1 MRIPVKLDQTQSLT
15 CTLPVVDYDHMV
27 IHTRYRITANHEQEA
42 LGLLANWAASQTGMS
57 LRSTRGPSPPPRRGA
72 VEIRPP
78 NGLREVCAGGGGG
91 ARLCGSLPAMP
102 RERVLSPNYPVKVRG
117 SPHMPFFSHS
127 DTEAHNT
134 VPQGIH
140 HNNSEQ
146 HRGPRKD
153 TQAFK

>member
-1 MRIPVKLDQTQSLT
+1 MRIPVKLDQTPAHFQWLIMITWSYTQGIESL
-15 CTLPVVDYDHMV
+15 LIMN
-27 IHTRYRITANHEQEA
+27 RKR
-42 LGLLANWAASQTGMS
+42 LACLQTGQP
-57 LRSTRGPSPPPRRGA
+57 LRQACLWGA
-72 VEIRPP
+72 LVDPHHHHGGEPWKSAPLTGWGR
-78 NGLREVCAGGGGG
+78 CALGGGGG